1 MPAVGTQQ
9 TNNKQGKTMV
19 QAGTEGSLVAM
30 HGAFCQASRFG
41 LAPGLPA
48 SRHVRRHAKHRLR
61 LCLLAW
67 MHIEQ

>member
-1 MPAVGTQQ
+1 
-9 TNNKQGKTMV
+9 MV